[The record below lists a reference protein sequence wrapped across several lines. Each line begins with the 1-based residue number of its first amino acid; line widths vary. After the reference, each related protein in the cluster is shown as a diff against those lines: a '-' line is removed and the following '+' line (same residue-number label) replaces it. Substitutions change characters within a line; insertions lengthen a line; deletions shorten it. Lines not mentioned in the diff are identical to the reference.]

1 MHIALV
7 PVIEAGAPLTIDLIA
22 IKNSGF
28 TYDQTISCTDDKGV
42 PINDLEGFLYP
53 KHPSAIGTTLHIPV
67 PIMTIKLSH
76 AGLYLCTTFLETPHQ
91 VDNLSDSANFSITVK
106 GQYDSLKITIML
118 TNYSSLY
125 NYSAISNCVHY

>member
-42 PINDLEGFLYP
+42 PINDLEGFIYP
-53 KHPSAIGTTLHIPV
+53 NNPKTTGLTLHYEV
-67 PIMTIKLSH
+67 PIETVTLSH
-76 AGLYLCTTFLETPHQ
+76 AGLYLCTAFLETPSQ
-91 VDNLSDSANFSITVK
+91 LDNISDNSSFAIRIIGLHDVYIIIVIIITFLLSNFFST
-106 GQYDSLKITIML
+106 
-118 TNYSSLY
+118 
-125 NYSAISNCVHY
+125 